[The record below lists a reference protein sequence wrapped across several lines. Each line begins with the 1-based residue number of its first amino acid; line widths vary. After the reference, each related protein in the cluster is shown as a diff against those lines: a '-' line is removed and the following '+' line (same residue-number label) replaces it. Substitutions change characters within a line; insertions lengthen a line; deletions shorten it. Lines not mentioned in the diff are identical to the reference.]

1 MTTAASHQPPSH
13 PRPSF
18 RLGLTFLLFLL
29 AGAAQAADPSIVVRP
44 AMHGN
49 SDLFAIMLSGDGG
62 WRRLDT
68 RITDELR
75 NEGLPVVGLLSNTY
89 FASRRT
95 PEEAAGELERLIR
108 EYGTKWNKPRV
119 LLIGYSRGADVLP
132 FLVNRLSPEAR
143 LKIAAVALLG
153 LEALIDFKYHPSWIP
168 LYHPHDPEFPVKPEV
183 DRLRGLKVLCVYGEK
198 EKSSICPS
206 LDAQVFQMFRTPG
219 YHHFAGHY
227 SEVAKAILREAR

>member
-1 MTTAASHQPPSH
+1 MTTTARPQPPAP
-13 PRPSF
+13 PRLPF
-18 RLGLTFLLFLL
+18 RLGLTFLLLLL
-29 AGAAQAADPSIVVRP
+29 AGAAHAGDPSIVIRP
-44 AMHGN
+44 AVRGD
-49 SDLFAIMLSGDGG
+49 SDMFAIMLSGDGG

-75 NEGLPVVGLLSNTY
+75 NEGVPVVGLLSNTY

-108 EYGTKWNKPRV
+108 EYGTRWNKPRV

-132 FLVNRLSPEAR
+132 FLVNRLSPEAHA
-143 LKIAAVALLG
+143 KIASVALLG

-198 EKSSICPS
+198 ETSSICPS
-206 LDAQVFQMFRTPG
+206 LDAKAFQTFRTPG
-219 YHHFAGHY
+219 HHHFAGHY
-227 SEVAKAILREAR
+227 TEVAKAILRETR